1 MFPTPDVGRD
11 PVDRGYLLPDEPEGH
26 PLRCVSFLI
35 PDTIEYRAALYRQ
48 VYNLGVTETWDRTD
62 AHKAMLAAEVW
73 TGALQGSFTVFEDDC
88 PVITQIRPDPSG
100 CGNLE
105 QSTDGG
111 VIWTDIAGTDFL
123 PRNGLCA
130 MTGGLEITP
139 TADVQPAITI
149 TMPAART
156 NKLMQWNVG
165 ETGQEGFISKWGF
178 LHIGKSSDESFG
190 AIDVFQR
197 KNNNVGFRGQN
208 SGTSGSNYGMILD
221 TFGAGGGVNYG
232 AYFGARL
239 AGTNRAMAIVD
250 PPLASSNHAMWITA
264 AAQNYIKGAVGIG
277 NEFTTAYKLQ
287 VNQDLNSSLNAI
299 LDVMAIERNPSGTPT
314 TGFGIGYAFRGKSS
328 TTNNQPMA
336 RITTEWETPTHATRA
351 AKLKMLV
358 NDFSGE
364 KTIIEAGVTGAS
376 TPKIGVMGATPQ
388 PRLAI
393 TGDTYGIPA
402 LDQVVQA
409 LALFGWVTDAST
421 SDETIPVL
429 CDVRCQIA
437 SGGYTVIAGHIHELA
452 AFIASLSGSDTLA
465 EVLADTRIDDV
476 WGYRYAQPTF
486 NDLVTLMYNYPD
498 QAGMVADLLGLA
510 EEMIERIWCELDDCA
525 QPSSAWQGNVTT
537 PLLLWPE
544 DDPHFLIGTAISA
557 IFGSEA
563 DVSLSNGYAVVPLG
577 VVDCSTFDCEFPEAP
592 EPPPEPDFC
601 FYYPFTET
609 ESWELATEFGGQIG
623 EWRVGDGWINDEPPT
638 EDNTVVIKKVWG
650 ASANIVKISVDF
662 VFSTA
667 NYDSNNPPE
676 FTIQWGT
683 TNALLKTIVYGA
695 GGAYTMNWV
704 GSITTSKLRFLMSA
718 NIEQPVQILNATVW
732 GNGTEP
738 TDTEAEECV

>member
-1 MFPTPDVGRD
+1 MFPTPNVGRS

-111 VIWTDIAGTDFL
+111 ATWTDIPGTDFL
-123 PRNGLCA
+123 PRNGLCE

-165 ETGQEGFISKWGF
+165 ETGQEGFLSKWGF

-197 KNNNVGFRGQN
+197 KNNNVGFRAQN

-239 AGTNRAMAIVD
+239 AGTNRALAIVD
-250 PPLASSNHAMWITA
+250 PPLASSNHALWITA
-264 AAQNYIKGAVGIG
+264 AAQNYLKGAVGIG

-314 TGFGIGYAFRGKSS
+314 TGFGVGYAFRGKSS

-358 NDFSGE
+358 SDFSGE
-364 KTIIEAGVTGAS
+364 KTVIEAGVTGAS
-376 TPKIGVMGATPQ
+376 TPKIGFLGITPQ

-393 TGDTYGIPA
+393 SGDHKGNEITEQI
-402 LDQVVQA
+402 VEA
-409 LALFGWVTDAST
+409 LALFGLITDAT
-421 SDETIPVL
+421 TNTDAFVLTGET
-429 CDVRCQIA
+429 
-437 SGGYTVIAGHIHELA
+437 
-452 AFIASLSGSDTLA
+452 
-465 EVLADTRIDDV
+465 
-476 WGYRYAQPTF
+476 
-486 NDLVTLMYNYPD
+486 
-498 QAGMVADLLGLA
+498 
-510 EEMIERIWCELDDCA
+510 
-525 QPSSAWQGNVTT
+525 GNW
-537 PLLLWPE
+537 PLLQ
-544 DDPHFLIGTAISA
+544 
-557 IFGSEA
+557 
-563 DVSLSNGYAVVPLG
+563 SL
-577 VVDCSTFDCEFPEAP
+577 VDGLTNYSPYFVDTTSTGDCNLVC
-592 EPPPEPDFC
+592 EP
-601 FYYPFTET
+601 
-609 ESWELATEFGGQIG
+609 I
-623 EWRVGDGWINDEPPT
+623 
-638 EDNTVVIKKVWG
+638 
-650 ASANIVKISVDF
+650 
-662 VFSTA
+662 
-667 NYDSNNPPE
+667 PPE
-676 FTIQWGT
+676 FWCKEYDFTNESDRSAWEIVRGLGNANGFESTMSDEMVFVHTSAFEPFRVIQVTIFYSQSGI
-683 TNALLKTIVYGA
+683 ADATILF
-695 GGAYTMNWV
+695 GAYDFIGYIAHDWGAVDAGT
-704 GSITTSKLRFLMSA
+704 GLD
-718 NIEQPVQILNATVW
+718 VQIDFSPSYESFSGFRIVATS
-732 GNGTEP
+732 
-738 TDTEAEECV
+738 TDPAQQIRITGLKVFGYDEGIFGKIRLR